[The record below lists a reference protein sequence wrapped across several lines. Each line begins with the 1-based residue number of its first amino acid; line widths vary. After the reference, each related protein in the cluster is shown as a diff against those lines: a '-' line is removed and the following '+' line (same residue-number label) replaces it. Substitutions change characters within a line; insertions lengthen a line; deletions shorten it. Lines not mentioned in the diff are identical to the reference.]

1 MSPKSSPITHH
12 TSLPP
17 LVAITG
23 RPNVGKS
30 TLFNRALG
38 ARTAIVDDVPGVT
51 RDRNYADGT
60 YQGRAFRL
68 VDTGGLDPS
77 ATDGMLSLIRRQSQ
91 LAIAEADILI
101 FLMDGRA
108 GLTPGDEEIVS
119 LLRGATKPVFYAINK
134 IDTPKSEPLLA
145 DFIVWDKKR
154 CT

>member
-1 MSPKSSPITHH
+1 MPRTKKIPTQIVPVPSATTTGPPI
-12 TSLPP
+12 
-17 LVAITG
+17 VAIIG

-30 TLFNRALG
+30 TLFNRVLG

-108 GLTPGDEEIVS
+108 GLTAGDEEIVS
-119 LLRGATKPVFYAINK
+119 LLRGVTKPVFYAINK
-134 IDTPKSEPLLA
+134 IDTPQSETLQ
-145 DFIVWDKKR
+145 
-154 CT
+154 